1 MKRFL
6 SVLLVAAMICALLP
20 TLALAEEETTLRV
33 MWWGSQTRHDRT
45 MAAIAKFEEKNP
57 GVKVDAEFTSFD
69 EYWRKL
75 ATQVAG
81 NQVPDVIQM
90 GYTYLIQYAN
100 SGVLADLKPYFESG
114 AIDVSDVAESVIA
127 SGQVDGHIY
136 ALSTGTNCLATF
148 YRKDV
153 ADAAG
158 VEVPMDL
165 TYEKVIE
172 LSKTVYEKTGRT
184 NNIPIDLDA
193 VRLYVRSRGMQL
205 YNEEGTALGFDD
217 PKYIADLWQMRVDG
231 LKEGWILDSG
241 STTATT
247 AFDNLISDCWMN
259 QHYSNEL
266 QAYQDGNGVTLEMVM
281 YPVVEGGTVPPAF
294 FKPSMFW
301 SISEKSNV
309 KDVAARFIDFF
320 TNDPD
325 CFDIMGLDRAMPVS
339 AKIREYLIPTF
350 DDVSKR
356 TAALLDYLGQEGKS
370 SPIMKPDVAAHG
382 EIMALFAEYMEQ
394 VNYGMVDDLTA
405 FAQQFMD
412 EANELI
418 TKSLAK

>member
-281 YPVVEGGTVPPAF
+281 YPVVEGGTVPPSLS
-294 FKPSMFW
+294 PPCSGL
-301 SISEKSNV
+301 SPKS
-309 KDVAARFIDFF
+309 
-320 TNDPD
+320 P
-325 CFDIMGLDRAMPVS
+325 M
-339 AKIREYLIPTF
+339 
-350 DDVSKR
+350 
-356 TAALLDYLGQEGKS
+356 
-370 SPIMKPDVAAHG
+370 
-382 EIMALFAEYMEQ
+382 
-394 VNYGMVDDLTA
+394 
-405 FAQQFMD
+405 
-412 EANELI
+412 
-418 TKSLAK
+418 

>member
-165 TYEKVIE
+165 TYKKVIE

>member
-382 EIMALFAEYMEQ
+382 EIMALFDEYMEQ
-394 VNYGMVDDLTA
+394 VNYGLVDDLTA

>member
-114 AIDVSDVAESVIA
+114 TIDVSDVAESVIA

>member
-165 TYEKVIE
+165 TYKKVIE

-259 QHYSNEL
+259 QHYSKEL

>member
-1 MKRFL
+1 
-6 SVLLVAAMICALLP
+6 
-20 TLALAEEETTLRV
+20 
-33 MWWGSQTRHDRT
+33 
-45 MAAIAKFEEKNP
+45 
-57 GVKVDAEFTSFD
+57 
-69 EYWRKL
+69 
-75 ATQVAG
+75 
-81 NQVPDVIQM
+81 
-90 GYTYLIQYAN
+90 
-100 SGVLADLKPYFESG
+100 
-114 AIDVSDVAESVIA
+114 
-127 SGQVDGHIY
+127 
-136 ALSTGTNCLATF
+136 
-148 YRKDV
+148 
-153 ADAAG
+153 
-158 VEVPMDL
+158 
-165 TYEKVIE
+165 
-172 LSKTVYEKTGRT
+172 
-184 NNIPIDLDA
+184 
-193 VRLYVRSRGMQL
+193 
-205 YNEEGTALGFDD
+205 
-217 PKYIADLWQMRVDG
+217 
-231 LKEGWILDSG
+231 
-241 STTATT
+241 
-247 AFDNLISDCWMN
+247 MN

-382 EIMALFAEYMEQ
+382 EIMALFDEYMEQ
-394 VNYGMVDDLTA
+394 VNYGLVDDLTA